1 MDENTQK
8 LIDRVRKLFAKAND
22 ASVTEAEAMA
32 YAKKAQ
38 ELLEQ
43 HNLSLLDL
51 SEDEKK
57 QGIGRFTWAPKYAND
72 GWRKLVAIAA
82 AKVYMTKLIMTQMQ
96 VEVRGGKL
104 AWRPA
109 FILVGREANC
119 EVARS
124 MIDYLFTTVVRL
136 SKDYS
141 KVQKERHLF
150 EAGAGNR
157 LVRRLR
163 EMYQA
168 SAVQPESNGSN
179 LPALYSQELTIVE
192 DWAKENID
200 GMKPTKVKSSNTD
213 FNHSIA
219 GALAANNI
227 SLSGQIGA
235 DKKDLTVPLPPGS
248 LQIGGADHR
257 KLIQWL
263 EEKFENINPGV
274 FVPGVKWIGDNMGFE
289 GSNWDIF
296 DSAALQEFIDE
307 QPKDEAK

>member
-32 YAKKAQ
+32 YAAKAQ

-43 HNLSLLDL
+43 HNLSLLDV

-57 QGIGRFTWAPKYAND
+57 EGIGRFTWAPKYAD
-72 GWRKLVAIAA
+72 MPWRRIVSSWA
-82 AKVYMTKLIMTQMQ
+82 AKVYMCKRIRTQMKI
-96 VEVRGGKL
+96 EVRGGKM

-109 FILVGREANC
+109 YILVGRQVNVEIAK
-119 EVARS
+119 S
-124 MIDYLFTTVVRL
+124 MIDYLFSTVVRL

-141 KVQKERHLF
+141 SVQKERHLF
-150 EAGAGNR
+150 EAGCGLR
-157 LVRRLR
+157 LANRLR
-163 EMYQA
+163 EMYEA
-168 SAVQPESNGSN
+168 SAVKPKAESSN
-179 LPALYSQELTIVE
+179 LPALYSQELTLVE
-192 DWAKENID
+192 DWAKENMD
-200 GMKPTKVKSSNTD
+200 LKDTKPAELKLD
-213 FNHSIA
+213 WMHSA
-219 GALAANNI
+219 NGAAAAEGI
-227 SLSGQIGA
+227 SLSGQIAGR
-235 DKKDLTVPLPPGS
+235 KDVNVPLPPGS

-257 KLIQWL
+257 KLIKWL
-263 EEKFENINPGV
+263 DEKFVNVSPGV

-296 DSAALQEFIDE
+296 DSAALQEFINE